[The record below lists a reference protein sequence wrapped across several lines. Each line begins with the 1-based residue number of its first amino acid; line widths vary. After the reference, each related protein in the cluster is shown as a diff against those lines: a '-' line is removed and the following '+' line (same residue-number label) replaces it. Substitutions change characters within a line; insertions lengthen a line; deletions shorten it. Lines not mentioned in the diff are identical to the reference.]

1 MSPEIYQ
8 AGEEVEQE
16 RQTEEDDHSLS
27 FTFQKTFVHH
37 I

>member
-16 RQTEEDDHSLS
+16 RETEEDAHSRSL
-27 FTFQKTFVHH
+27 HL
-37 I
+37 